1 VRFTWDPKKAAENL
15 RKHGV
20 DFREAATV
28 FEDPLSLTF
37 PDPDHSNR
45 EQRFLIIGSSAL
57 GRTLVVSHTESGD
70 TIRIISA
77 RTATRGERKFYEE
90 DKPKRG

>member
-1 VRFTWDPKKAAENL
+1 MTFAWDKDKAARNF

-20 DFREAATV
+20 DFREAAKV

-37 PDPDHSNR
+37 PDDAHSLSER
-45 EQRFLIIGSSAL
+45 RFITVGSSAF
-57 GRTLVVSHTESGD
+57 GRVLVIAHTEVGD

-77 RTATRGERKFYEE
+77 RVATSSERKFYEE
-90 DKPKRG
+90 A